1 MRVVD
6 HMNPNPA
13 RIGEHDSMREAVQ
26 AFAASQAADL
36 MVVGEGGRFVGILSE
51 GDLIRAALPQLEDLV
66 EEMQTT
72 PGLPKIF
79 DIFADK
85 SNELARA
92 GIERLIIREPVVLN
106 PDDHIHRAAATMAA
120 RNIRR
125 LPVVREGQLLG
136 TLSRAD
142 VCMAIIR

>member
-13 RIGEHDSMREAVQ
+13 RIGDRESLREAVRI
-26 AFAASQAADL
+26 FAASQAADL
-36 MVVGEGGRFVGILSE
+36 MVVGSDGEFVGILSE
-51 GDLIRAALPQLEDLV
+51 GDVIRAALPQLDDLI
-66 EEMQTT
+66 EEMQAG

-85 SNELARA
+85 SDELSRSS
-92 GIERLIIREPVVLN
+92 IDDLIIRNPVTLK
-106 PDDHIHRAAATMAA
+106 PGDHIHRAAATMAA

-125 LPVVREGQLLG
+125 LPVVQEGRLVG